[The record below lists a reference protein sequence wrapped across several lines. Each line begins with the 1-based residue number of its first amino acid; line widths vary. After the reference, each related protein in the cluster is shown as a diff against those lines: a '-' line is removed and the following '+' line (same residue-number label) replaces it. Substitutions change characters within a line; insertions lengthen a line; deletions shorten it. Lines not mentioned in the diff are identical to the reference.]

1 VTGRLEDW
9 PTNKIGEK
17 KMILKNKNKIIFYLI
32 TLLTILTFVIS
43 AFSAET
49 ASIDAQIEQLK
60 SIIYSSS
67 SYSAFQ
73 SRMILNT
80 AQDLLELGIPF
91 EDTKKI
97 IENSIE
103 ESFDAYSVKKV
114 FNVIL
119 ETQQDGLPTEPLINK
134 VNEGFAKS
142 ANESVIISVISTKAE
157 NLKKANE
164 ILNEALQ
171 EGLEINGGEEI
182 VKILADSLENDVPQ
196 ESLSWLLKTGTIEG
210 SSIEEITEISE
221 ELGYLSLLAFDSGLS
236 PEEISLLF
244 KKAIENSAN
253 TEEICENIQNS
264 LETQIS
270 TAKIEAGGIGKP
282 STSTGSV
289 VTPATT
295 SSGETPVIEGETPTQ
310 ETGDAPTDTG
320 EAPEEPSTPPE
331 EEAPSPPEN

>member
-1 VTGRLEDW
+1 MKL
-9 PTNKIGEK
+9 K
-17 KMILKNKNKIIFYLI
+17 KNKNKIILYLI
-32 TLLTILTFVIS
+32 TLLTIFCFTIS
-43 AFSAET
+43 AFSTET
-49 ASIDAQIEQLK
+49 ASIDAQIEQLR
-60 SIIYSSS
+60 SIIDSS

-80 AQDLLELGIPF
+80 AQDLLELGISF

-114 FNVIL
+114 FNIIL

-221 ELGYLSLLAFDSGLS
+221 ELSYLSLLAFDSGLS

-244 KKAIENSAN
+244 KKATENSSN
-253 TEEICENIQNS
+253 IEEICENIQNS
-264 LETQIS
+264 LETEIS
-270 TAKIEAGGIGKP
+270 TAKIEEGGTAKP
-282 STSTGSV
+282 STTTDSE
-289 VTPATT
+289 TPPT
-295 SSGETPVIEGETPTQ
+295 SSVESPAEVGETPAQ
-310 ETGDAPTDTG
+310 EAG
-320 EAPEEPSTPPE
+320 EAPTETGSAPEPSTSPT
-331 EEAPSPPEN
+331 EEAPSPPES